1 MEQRLIPIHLCPQCG
16 SRYIYS
22 FLDEE
27 CPDCNYKFEK
37 EESMNMITYCPI
49 CLGDELTIRI
59 KPYWGEPSGDSL
71 SDKLYEALRK
81 NTQDSYTEVR
91 VRHMTYKS
99 LCNQFETIAR
109 TSIFELRCEQCKK
122 ELCKEGTNFV
132 LLMKDVEKLG
142 SGEMKEDEEEIR
154 EPASAKTKEGKTSRK
169 GCSLLIMLCLITI
182 ISSAIISHIFR

>member
-16 SRYIYS
+16 SRYIYT

-37 EESMNMITYCPI
+37 EESMNMIAHCPI
-49 CLGDELTIRI
+49 CLGDELAIRI

-71 SDKLYEALRK
+71 SDKLYETLRK
-81 NTQDSYTEVR
+81 STQDSYTEIG
-91 VRHMTYKS
+91 VRHMVYKS

-109 TSIFELRCEQCKK
+109 YSIFELRCEQCEK

-132 LLMKDVEKLG
+132 LLMKDVEELE
-142 SGEMKEDEEEIR
+142 SGEMKEKGEETQEL
-154 EPASAKTKEGKTSRK
+154 ASAAKEEKKISRK
-169 GCSLLIMLCLITI
+169 GCGLLIMLCFITI
-182 ISSAIISHIFR
+182 ISSGIISHIFG